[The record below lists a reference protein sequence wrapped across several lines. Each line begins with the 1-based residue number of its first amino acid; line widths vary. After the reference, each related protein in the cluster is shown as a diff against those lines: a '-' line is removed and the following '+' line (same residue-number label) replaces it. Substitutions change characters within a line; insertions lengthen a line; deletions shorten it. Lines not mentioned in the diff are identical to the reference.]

1 MHTMKIIIPAFFLA
15 VAAVMAFTDSG
26 IIAALAAW
34 VFVLALIVRHFAIQA
49 RSLTRPEV
57 TADDEPAAAEVV
69 L

>member
-1 MHTMKIIIPAFFLA
+1 MKIIIPAFFLA
-15 VAAVMAFTDSG
+15 VAAVMAFTNSG
-26 IIAALAAW
+26 IITALAAW

-57 TADDEPAAAEVV
+57 TADDAPAAPSEVV